1 MVDAKCPRCGS
12 KLEEETEIIDYKYFC
27 PECDENFYEFELA
40 FSLGK
45 NANNKKQIE
54 VDIMVED
61 MNKMEFY
68 EFLKHLETEIDK
80 NCGPLDWI
88 DLTPNYAERSISWT
102 WTNTYLEQT
111 DEQFFAQ
118 CKRIHD
124 FIINKD
130 DTYRAE
136 MICWESEK
144 IDGTDISAEV
154 TINARFD
161 GAELHEDQQEWFK

>member
-1 MVDAKCPRCGS
+1 
-12 KLEEETEIIDYKYFC
+12 
-27 PECDENFYEFELA
+27 
-40 FSLGK
+40 
-45 NANNKKQIE
+45 
-54 VDIMVED
+54 MVED

-88 DLTPNYAERSISWT
+88 DLTPNYDERSISWT
-102 WTNTYLEQT
+102 WSNTYLEQT

-118 CKRIHD
+118 CRRIRD

-136 MICWESEK
+136 MICWDSGK
-144 IDGTDISAEV
+144 IDDTDISAEV
-154 TINARFD
+154 TINARFE
-161 GAELHEDQQEWFK
+161 GAELHEDQ